1 MTRPYKRKRKLIR
14 PGLQLR
20 LSGVFVG
27 LVTLMLLLQYMLLGA
42 ELYRAAGELPSDGT
56 RLLAMTDGVA
66 LRVVVASAL
75 VFLPL
80 TLLVGVL
87 ASFRIA
93 GPVYRFE
100 RFLEALRDGEQPED
114 FQLRDGDELKEIA
127 TLLNDATRP
136 MRTRA
141 TVEDPGGRARD
152 AA

>member
-27 LVTLMLLLQYMLLGA
+27 LVTLMLLLQYLLLNA

-56 RLLAMTDGVA
+56 RLLAMTDDVA
-66 LRVVVASAL
+66 LRVAVASAL

-114 FQLRDGDELKEIA
+114 FRLRDGDELQEIA

-136 MRTRA
+136 MRTRE
-141 TVEDPGGRARD
+141 TVETTGARQRD

>member
-27 LVTLMLLLQYMLLGA
+27 LVTLMLLLQYMLLNA
-42 ELYRAAGELPSDGT
+42 ELYRAAGELPTDGT
-56 RLLAMTDGVA
+56 RMLALGDGVA
-66 LRVVVASAL
+66 LRVAIASAL

-100 RFLEALRDGEQPED
+100 RFLEALRDGERPED
-114 FQLRDGDELKEIA
+114 FRLRDGDELQEIA
-127 TLLNDATRP
+127 ALLNDATRP
-136 MRTRA
+136 MRTREQ
-141 TVEDPGGRARD
+141 VEDTGGRARD

>member
-20 LSGVFVG
+20 LSGIFVG
-27 LVTLMLLLQYMLLGA
+27 VVTLMLLLQYLLLNA
-42 ELYRAAGELPSDGT
+42 ELYHVAGELPSDGT
-56 RLLAMTDGVA
+56 RLLSLSGSVA
-66 LRVVVASAL
+66 LRVTVVSAL

-93 GPVYRFE
+93 GPIYRFE
-100 RFLEALRDGEQPED
+100 RFLVALRDGEQPED
-114 FQLRDGDELKEIA
+114 FRLRDGDELHEIA
-127 TLLNDATRP
+127 ALLNDATRP
-136 MRTRA
+136 MRDGRGG
-141 TVEDPGGRARD
+141 ESPGRARD